1 MRNKGSQIK
10 NHKLRG
16 EWAELR
22 FMARAAE
29 LGLSVSKPWGES
41 SRYDVGVEYHG
52 QFLRVQVKSTIYKV
66 GQSYV
71 CNTRPD
77 NHNQPYTPG
86 QIDFMAAYVIPE
98 DVWYILPARV
108 ATALKGN
115 IWLSPHKPE
124 HKYQQYMEAW
134 QLLRGM
140 KRSRTLP
147 SAPPSARLATDNQQ
161 LTADS

>member
-1 MRNKGSQIK
+1 MRNQRNHIK

-41 SRYDVGVEYHG
+41 ARYDVGIEHHG
-52 QFLRVQVKSTIYKV
+52 RFLRVQVKSTIYQV
-66 GQSYV
+66 GGSYV
-71 CNTRPD
+71 CNTRSD
-77 NHNQPYTPG
+77 SHNHPYTCG

-98 DVWYILPARV
+98 DVWYILPACV

-115 IWLSPHKPE
+115 IWLSPHKSG

-134 QLLRGM
+134 QLLKSKGNDVNRAHH
-140 KRSRTLP
+140 P
-147 SAPPSARLATDNQQ
+147 N
-161 LTADS
+161 